1 MPAVNPNVLVWAR
14 EAAGLSLQAAAA
26 KLQISAGGDRLAE
39 YEGGLRAPTTPML
52 KKMAKAYRRPL
63 LTFYLSAPPTR
74 GETGEDFRSLPQRE
88 TADEPLVSSLLRDV
102 KARQSMVREVIEEE
116 QQEGAREL
124 PYVGSMSTADSVAS
138 VLASI
143 RDQLAI
149 DRVEFRA
156 QGSIDAA
163 FGYLRTKAEAAG
175 IFVLLIGNL
184 GTHHTNLEV
193 SAFRGF
199 ALADPVAPFVVIND
213 QDATAAWSFTLLH
226 EIAHLWVGASGVSGA
241 YGESALER
249 FCNEVASEFLMPAQE
264 LPLLDV
270 TAAMPLDLQAERI
283 TAFAQERLVSR
294 SMVAYRLHRAN
305 RISFTQ
311 WEVLA
316 QRFRIEWRALREEQ
330 KARAREK
337 SGGPTYYVV
346 RRHRLGA
353 ALLQLVDRTVT
364 LGLLSPTEAG
374 TVLGVNARS
383 VAPLLSVVHRQVA

>member
-1 MPAVNPNVLVWAR
+1 MPAVNPGVLSWAR
-14 EAAGLSLQAAAA
+14 QTAGLSLEAAAA
-26 KLQISAGGDRLAE
+26 KLQIAAGGSRLAE
-39 YEGGLRAPTTPML
+39 YESGARAPTTPML

-63 LTFYLSAPPTR
+63 LALYLAAPPAR
-74 GETGEDFRSLPQRE
+74 GETGEDFRNLPQRE
-88 TADEPLVSSLLRDV
+88 TADEPLVEALLRDV

-116 QQEGAREL
+116 QPEGVRQL
-124 PYVGSMSTADSVAS
+124 PFVGSMSPGHGVTR

-143 RDQLAI
+143 RDVLGI
-149 DRVEFRA
+149 DRAEFRA
-156 QGSIDAA
+156 QGSIDAG

-199 ALADPVAPFVVIND
+199 ALADSTAPFVVIND
-213 QDATAAWSFTLLH
+213 QDARSAWAFTLLH
-226 EIAHLWVGASGVSGA
+226 EVAHLWVGASGVSGA

-249 FCNEVASEFLMPAQE
+249 FCNDVASEFLVPATE

-270 TAAMPLDLQAERI
+270 TAEMPADSQADRI

-294 SMVAYRLHRAN
+294 SMVAYRLYRAN
-305 RISFTQ
+305 RITFAA
-311 WEVLA
+311 WEGLA
-316 QRFRIEWRALREEQ
+316 TRFRGEWRNHREEQ
-330 KARAREK
+330 RALARER

-383 VAPLLSVVHRQVA
+383 VAPLLSTVHRQVA